1 METVVCD
8 AGGGGGGG
16 GVVAAVV
23 VLFKSYN
30 FPLAS
35 ITVFFIK
42 CVP

>member
-8 AGGGGGGG
+8 AGEGGGG
-16 GVVAAVV
+16 GVAAVV
-23 VLFKSYN
+23 VIFKSYN
-30 FPLAS
+30 FPLAL